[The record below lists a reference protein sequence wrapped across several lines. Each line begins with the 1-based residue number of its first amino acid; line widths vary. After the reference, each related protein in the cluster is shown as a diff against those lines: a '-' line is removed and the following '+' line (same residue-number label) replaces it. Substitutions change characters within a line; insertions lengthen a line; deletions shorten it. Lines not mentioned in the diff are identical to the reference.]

1 MSGSS
6 RPRRSRR
13 AGRSVLAVAAMVISV
28 AGFAGLGAFTAMA
41 QSYPGPPA
49 GSTPAPQRA
58 AVERDKLVVAV
69 VTGASGSVATDVL
82 APFEVFSRSAGFA
95 VSTVAA
101 SRQPVVLSG
110 GVHLVPDHT
119 FDDLGWRPDVVV
131 VPAVAQPRGDREAPL
146 RTWVAQQATRGAR
159 IMGVCAGAEVLAA
172 SGLLDGRR
180 ATTHWSLI
188 SSLSRSFPGTDWE
201 SGRRYV
207 EDGRVITTAGVTSG
221 VAGALRMMELLVGS
235 EEADRVG
242 RSLGFP
248 GWSPEGEAT
257 IPTHGWELADLPF
270 ALNTAVPWFRPTIG
284 LAVGDGIGEI
294 DLAAAADLH
303 SGGSFAARTVLVGGR
318 STVTTRHGL
327 LLVVP
332 PAGATRTRL
341 DVVIVPGAGRRA
353 DLDPQLL
360 E

>member
-1 MSGSS
+1 M
-6 RPRRSRR
+6 
-13 AGRSVLAVAAMVISV
+13 
-28 AGFAGLGAFTAMA
+28 
-41 QSYPGPPA
+41 
-49 GSTPAPQRA
+49 
-58 AVERDKLVVAV
+58 
-69 VTGASGSVATDVL
+69 L

-257 IPTHGWELADLPF
+257 IPTHGWELADTVRLERRG
-270 ALNTAVPWFRPTIG
+270 AVVSAHDRPGRRRRIR
-284 LAVGDGIGEI
+284 EI
-294 DLAAAADLH
+294 DLAAAADLY
-303 SGGSFAARTVLVGGR
+303 SEDRSPREPRSLVAAR
-318 STVTTRHGL
+318 
-327 LLVVP
+327 P
-332 PAGATRTRL
+332 
-341 DVVIVPGAGRRA
+341 
-353 DLDPQLL
+353 
-360 E
+360 